1 MEFTTSSSFVGSLV
15 LFPFATEQEGGDYKS
30 STWKLFKALIFQDRF
45 WGGSEQVA
53 PARVPLPRFTK
64 LSIVVV
70 FLFSMISFQTN
81 IWNQLN
87 RYFHSMSLLI
97 VFLHEVRS
105 TMVQIELKMDQEYL
119 VLAEFLFA
127 KFWGTP
133 FPPLRRMF
141 LAENTLWIWGISLYG
156 KNPPNSIWNLT

>member
-1 MEFTTSSSFVGSLV
+1 M
-15 LFPFATEQEGGDYKS
+15 
-30 STWKLFKALIFQDRF
+30 
-45 WGGSEQVA
+45 A
-53 PARVPLPRFTK
+53 PARDPLPRFTN
-64 LSIVVV
+64 LSIAVV
-70 FLFSMISFQTN
+70 FLLPMISFLTN

-87 RYFHSMSLLI
+87 RYFHSMSPLN
-97 VFLHEVRS
+97 VFLHEVKS

-156 KNPPNSIWNLT
+156 KNPPNSI

>member
-1 MEFTTSSSFVGSLV
+1 MVHRWLAHLFYFLSLLNRGVVIIKAVLLLALGSSSEALIYFRTDSEEEAGKWHLPAFHCHGSQNFQSLV
-15 LFPFATEQEGGDYKS
+15 FL
-30 STWKLFKALIFQDRF
+30 
-45 WGGSEQVA
+45 
-53 PARVPLPRFTK
+53 LP
-64 LSIVVV
+64 
-70 FLFSMISFQTN
+70 MISFLTN

-87 RYFHSMSLLI
+87 RYFHSMSPLI

-156 KNPPNSIWNLT
+156 KNPPNSI

>member
-1 MEFTTSSSFVGSLV
+1 M
-15 LFPFATEQEGGDYKS
+15 
-30 STWKLFKALIFQDRF
+30 
-45 WGGSEQVA
+45 A

-64 LSIVVV
+64 LSFIVV
-70 FLFSMISFQTN
+70 FLFSMIFFQTN

-87 RYFHSMSLLI
+87 RYFHSMSPLI

-156 KNPPNSIWNLT
+156 KNPPNSIRNLT